1 MAEHEM
7 IIRVK
12 VSDDIDPTTI
22 DPEDIAA
29 DVIDTFTDDLRHR
42 ISTDIGGVKLLGAE
56 WVAEWDKADTVAK
69 AEARRLRGV
78 LHNHPRSEH
87 VRMAR
92 GPAEFVI
99 AALLGEK

>member
-1 MAEHEM
+1 MSDNEM
-7 IIRVK
+7 IIRVM
-12 VSDDIDPTTI
+12 VSDADPTLT
-22 DPEDIAA
+22 DPEDIA
-29 DVIDTFTDDLRHR
+29 IDIIATFIEDLRHR
-42 ISTDIGGVKLLGAE
+42 PPTDLSSVKLVSAE

-69 AEARRLRGV
+69 SEARRLRGV

-99 AALLGEK
+99 DALLGEK